1 MSGPSSVATDKSTGA
16 QLEHWASLIGTIAA
30 PITILGALLFY
41 FGYVSSAS
49 EYAYFGINV
58 DTIGLSTQAY
68 IMRSPQT
75 LLVPLLVLTLASAGF
90 LTLNAAVHK
99 RITAAVTT
107 DASAIQAQRVR
118 RIKHRAQR
126 SRLFGLSAVAVG
138 FIMLFGYQYIRDWPI
153 YGLVTPL
160 LIGIGAGI
168 VAYTSHIL
176 NLLHRLEGQQR
187 WGAAKDSQS
196 AWSMHDQT
204 SGSLLARRT
213 AGVFVYVL
221 IAASVFWATATVA
234 QWSGRG
240 LAEYEAIHFD
250 ALPSVILD
258 TKERLFLHDPP
269 VVIEKQ
275 LPKSEGQTFHYRY
288 RGLRLLIVGQDGM
301 FLVPAVWSPSDSTL
315 IVPLDGS
322 MRVQFQFENQAP

>member
-1 MSGPSSVATDKSTGA
+1 MATEKSAGA

-30 PITILGALLFY
+30 PISVLGALLFY

-90 LTLNAAVHK
+90 LTLNAAVRK

-118 RIKHRAQR
+118 RIKRIAKR
-126 SRLFGLSAVAVG
+126 SRLFGLAAVAVG
-138 FIMLFGYQYIRDWPI
+138 FIMLFAYTYMRDWPL

-168 VAYTSHIL
+168 VAYSSHIL
-176 NLLHRLEGQQR
+176 SLLQRLQGQQK
-187 WGAAKDSQS
+187 WYTAKDSSS
-196 AWSMHDQT
+196 AWSVNNQMVVHCW
-204 SGSLLARRT
+204 R
-213 AGVFVYVL
+213 AGLRAVFVYVM

-240 LAEYEAIHFD
+240 LAEYACHTPRCL
-250 ALPSVILD
+250 AKRHP
-258 TKERLFLHDPP
+258 
-269 VVIEKQ
+269 
-275 LPKSEGQTFHYRY
+275 RY
-288 RGLRLLIVGQDGM
+288 
-301 FLVPAVWSPSDSTL
+301 
-315 IVPLDGS
+315 
-322 MRVQFQFENQAP
+322 